1 MWIVQVIYTPKKQ
14 VVATSSFHKEEKAKH
29 QKGIY
34 QNNYPEKKL
43 YKIEMFQK

>member
-1 MWIVQVIYTPKKQ
+1 MWTVQVTHKLKKQ
-14 VVATSSFHKEEKAKH
+14 VVATSSFKKEEKAKH